1 MKLPIIIWLCTLS
14 AVACSQEKKEEQ
26 IAAAVMAA
34 PESQRA
40 EATVY
45 GFDGNGD
52 LVLLRKGSN
61 NLLCLADNPQK
72 KGFNVACYHKD
83 LEPFMARS
91 RALRKEGKNNGE
103 IFKIKEEEV
112 KAGKLKMP
120 ENPTT
125 LHILSGADGVYNAET
140 GMVDN
145 ASYRYV
151 VYIPYAT
158 RETTGL
164 PLKPVT
170 NGGPWLMDP
179 GTHRAHIMIST
190 AKK

>member
-125 LHILSGADGVYNAET
+125 LHILSGADGIYNAET

-158 RETTGL
+158 QKSTGL

>member
-1 MKLPIIIWLCTLS
+1 MKLSTIILLGTISTACT
-14 AVACSQEKKEEQ
+14 AQEAKDNQ

-52 LVLLRKGSN
+52 LILLRKGSN
-61 NLLCLADNPQK
+61 ELMCLADNSQK
-72 KGFNVACYHKD
+72 KGFSVACYHKD

-91 RALRKEGKNNGE
+91 RALRKEGKNRGE
-103 IFKIKEEEV
+103 IFEIKEEEV

-125 LHILSGADGVYNAET
+125 LHILSGADGIYNEET
-140 GMVDN
+140 EKVEN

-158 RETTGL
+158 QKTTGL

-170 NGGPWLMDP
+170 NGGPWLMNP
-179 GTHRAHIMIST
+179 GTHTAHIMIST
-190 AKK
+190 AQN

>member
-125 LHILSGADGVYNAET
+125 LHILSGADGIYNAET